1 MIIVEIKA
9 ERYRDEEKEKVIKVI
24 EGLNPDKLKYEILIT
39 DRDEIGFEN
48 INKVKEDIYG
58 YEGEKK

>member
-1 MIIVEIKA
+1 MIE
-9 ERYRDEEKEKVIKVI
+9 I

-48 INKVKEDIYG
+48 INRVKEDIYG